1 VTERVQD
8 IALEALEPT
17 ILQVMRRVLDDP
29 ALAAGD
35 DFFAAGGDSLLAVDV
50 MDELEDATGIP
61 IPTITLFES
70 PTAEEFAQALVE
82 LAASGDAAR

>member
-1 VTERVQD
+1 MTEGIRD
-8 IALEALEPT
+8 LALGTLEQT

-29 ALAAGD
+29 TPAAGD

-50 MDELEDATGIP
+50 MDELEEATGIT

-70 PTAEEFAQALVE
+70 PTAAEFAQALVE
-82 LAASGDAAR
+82 LAAGGDAAR